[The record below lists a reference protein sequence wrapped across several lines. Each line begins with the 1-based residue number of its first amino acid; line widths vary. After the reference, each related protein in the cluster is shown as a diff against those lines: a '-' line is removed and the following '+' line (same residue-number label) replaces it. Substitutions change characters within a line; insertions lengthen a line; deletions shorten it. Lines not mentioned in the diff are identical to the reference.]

1 MDYKQ
6 LRTEARENLSGRW
19 ALAVAVAALCW
30 LLGGLMVGSSFLP
43 QFTYYIR
50 GEDITLK
57 DALNKA
63 FTIGRHF
70 GNTFLSINLLTLARF
85 LIGGVIQLGYAG
97 ILLKQHAGQ
106 DYSVSDLF
114 SQFHRFGQGFA
125 QSFLRELYTALWS
138 LLLIIP
144 GIIAHYK
151 YAMTPY
157 IMADHPELTASE
169 AIEISKQMMD
179 GHKGELFI
187 LHFTFIGWD
196 LLAAVTLNV
205 GHLIL
210 NPYKCAAEAAF
221 YRKLCPVRNHT
232 TVE

>member
-1 MDYKQ
+1 MDYSHI
-6 LRTEARENLSGRW
+6 RAEARQRLAGRW
-19 ALAVAVAALCW
+19 ALAVAVAAVAW
-30 LLGGLMVGSSFLP
+30 LLGGLMTGSSFLP

-50 GEDITLK
+50 GENITLK

-70 GNTFLSINLLTLARF
+70 GNTFLGINLLTMARF
-85 LIGGVIQLGYAG
+85 LIGGVIQLGYAD
-97 ILLKQHAGQ
+97 ILLKQHTGH
-106 DYSVSDLF
+106 DYSISDLF

-125 QSFLRELYTALWS
+125 QAFLRELYTALWT

-144 GIIAHYK
+144 GIVAHYK

-169 AIEISKQMMD
+169 AIDRSKELMD

-187 LHFTFIGWD
+187 LHLTFIGWD
-196 LLAAVTLNV
+196 LLAALTLNV
-205 GHLIL
+205 GHLVL
-210 NPYKCAAEAAF
+210 NPYKCAAETVF
-221 YRKLCPVRNHT
+221 YRNLCAGRFA
-232 TVE
+232 E

>member
-6 LRTEARENLSGRW
+6 IRAQARENLAGRW
-19 ALAVAVAALCW
+19 ALAIAVAAIAW
-30 LLGGLMVGSSFLP
+30 LLGGLMLGSSFLP

-57 DALNKA
+57 DALSNA
-63 FTIGRHF
+63 FAIGRHF
-70 GNTFLSINLLTLARF
+70 GNTFISINLLTLARF
-85 LIGGVIQLGYAG
+85 LVSGVIQLGYAH
-97 ILLKQHAGQ
+97 ILLKQHEQ
-106 DYSVSDLF
+106 QEYSFNDLF

-125 QSFLRELYTALWS
+125 QAFLRELYTALWS
-138 LLLIIP
+138 LLLIVP

-157 IMADHPELTASE
+157 IMTDHPELTASE
-169 AIEISKQMMD
+169 AIERSKELMD

-196 LLAAVTLNV
+196 LLAAITLNI
-205 GHLIL
+205 GHLVL
-210 NPYKCAAEAAF
+210 NPYKNAAEAAF
-221 YRKLCPVRNHT
+221 YRKLTGASVRN
-232 TVE
+232 EE